1 MAKQFHDLK
10 AIAELLCI
18 SGDQASVLVETGE
31 LEAISVHAPGASRRY
46 VRVSDDAL
54 ERFIV
59 ARSMAKRKY
68 VEKASRTRR
77 TSANSKSAHRWV

>member
-54 ERFIV
+54 ERFII
-59 ARSMAKRKY
+59 ARSMTKRK
-68 VEKASRTRR
+68 VAEKTVRTRR
-77 TSANSKSAHRWV
+77 ASANSKSARQWV